1 MAGFGRFIFF
11 LYSENMLY
19 TRSFSLNFHQNVSKS
34 ALKSIKETVFPPRPK
49 KPEASFLLYI
59 RSVKPKFIKENPHI
73 KYTDIIKKASKEWAE
88 LDPIEKQSYQM
99 QYSKNYETYMQQL
112 KEYNDSITPE
122 QKLLWEEKL
131 NEYKQSNKH
140 ANNKQK
146 CKTFGKPKK
155 PSGAFL
161 LYLSFKKNQR
171 DLSIP
176 FKTWMTSITETWNT
190 LSDAEKEVYRK
201 QAAKLMEQYAKELEE
216 WETRMI
222 HLGHPDIVRVKTV
235 KKCEF
240 KSEQQE

>member
-19 TRSFSLNFHQNVSKS
+19 TRSCSLNFYQNMSKN

-49 KPEASFLLYI
+49 KPEACFLLYI
-59 RSVKPKFIKENPHI
+59 RSVKSKFIEENPHI
-73 KYTDIIKKASKEWAE
+73 KYTDIIKRASKEWAE

-112 KEYNDSITPE
+112 KEYNDSITSE
-122 QKLLWEEKL
+122 QKQLWEEKL

-161 LYLSFKKNQR
+161 LYLSLKKNER

-176 FKTWMTSITETWNT
+176 FKSWMTSITETWNT

-201 QAAKLMEQYAKELEE
+201 QAAKLMEQYTKDLEE
-216 WETRMI
+216 WETKMI
-222 HLGHPDIVRVKTV
+222 HLGHPDIVRLKTV
-235 KKCEF
+235 KKYEHL
-240 KSEQQE
+240 KSE